1 VVLAEPTWLGQRVKK
16 FRVSVPAQPSNN
28 HRDWVTLAEGTTV
41 GHKRIVRVP
50 ETKAKYLRIEIL
62 DSRACPALTNVG
74 VHKTVAGAAAATAA
88 TAAPTTTTTT
98 TPAP

>member
-1 VVLAEPTWLGQRVKK
+1 
-16 FRVSVPAQPSNN
+16 
-28 HRDWVTLAEGTTV
+28 
-41 GHKRIVRVP
+41 VRVP

-74 VHKTVAGAAAATAA
+74 VHKTAAGATAATAA

>member
-1 VVLAEPTWLGQRVKK
+1 
-16 FRVSVPAQPSNN
+16 
-28 HRDWVTLAEGTTV
+28 
-41 GHKRIVRVP
+41 VP

-74 VHKTVAGAAAATAA
+74 VHKTAAGATAATAA

-98 TPAP
+98 TTTTTPAP